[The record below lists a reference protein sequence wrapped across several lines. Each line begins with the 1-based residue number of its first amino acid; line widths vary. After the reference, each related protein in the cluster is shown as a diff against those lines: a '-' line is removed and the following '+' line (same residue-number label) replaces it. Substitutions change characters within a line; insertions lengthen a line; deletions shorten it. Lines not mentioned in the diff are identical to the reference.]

1 MTPPVPCVVA
11 VAGLPGSGKSFF
23 ASRLAGRL
31 GAEYLSSDRIRKESV
46 AVRTYGTAEKA
57 AVYDLLAGRAAEAL
71 ARGRAVLVD
80 ATFHAVNARSRLR
93 QALPPGTN
101 LVFIEVTAHEALIRR
116 RVASPRAFSEAD
128 FSVYLM
134 IREVWEPLPEDHL
147 TLESTDDN
155 IDAMLASAMSYL
167 TAHGCA

>member
-1 MTPPVPCVVA
+1 MKTPAACAIA
-11 VAGLPGSGKSFF
+11 VSGLPGSGKSFF
-23 ASRLAGRL
+23 ASRLAERL
-31 GAEYLSSDRIRKESV
+31 GAEYLSSDRIRRETV

-71 ARGRAVLVD
+71 AKGRAVVVD
-80 ATFHAVNARSRLR
+80 ATFHAGNARSRLR
-93 QALPPGTN
+93 QALPPGTTV
-101 LVFIEVTAHEALIRR
+101 VFIEVTAREALIRQ
-116 RVASPRAFSEAD
+116 RVAGPRAFSEAD

-134 IREVWEPLPEDHL
+134 IREAWEPLPEDHL

-155 IDAMLASAMSYL
+155 IDAMLASAIAHL